1 MEELNTG
8 VVGLFEPEND
18 EGNIEYKQ
26 HLIEPPPERLERL
39 ISQMKYRMTEG
50 GGEALYELG
59 VSDHGI
65 PHGLNDEELYKS
77 METMKTLAEANNAE
91 ANIVYIKAGKM
102 KEHSIVEV
110 LVRSNPM
117 KNKAVEL
124 SICVLGNVDA
134 GKSTITSTLTR
145 GKLDNGNGLART
157 ACFRFKHEIDSGRT
171 SSNSVDNFISFDQT
185 GAVLN
190 YNEKGILNKRE
201 DVFSQASRRVSFYD
215 GPGHEDYLKTALIN
229 ITGGKPAYNML
240 VVGANAGFQKM
251 TKEHMGITVA
261 LGIPFFIVV
270 TKIDMAPENI
280 RNETLDTIKFNLN
293 KIGKDD
299 LQKTKPYIVKEEED
313 VLICS
318 KHMGRGTNVVPIFQV
333 SNVTGEGLDK
343 LKMFLNLIPSD
354 KEWIKQR
361 DNPVEFQID
370 SVFKVPGTGIVV
382 AGIMTSGIVT
392 IGSGDGP
399 ILLLGP
405 FSDGS
410 FKKVRV
416 KGIHMKC
423 VKVNSVQAGTMAS
436 FAIRLIE
443 GRDRTLRKNMIR
455 RGMVLVDPNSNPK
468 AARMFAAVIQ
478 ILHHPGTIK
487 VNYEP
492 VATLGTTYQAVK
504 IHSMNTD
511 ILRSGDTARVRFR
524 FVHRPEYISPGM
536 YIVFRENT
544 CKGFGIIKRV
554 IYDESRVPP
563 FKRIK
568 INRKQ
573 AYKRQ
578 TPLKRE
584 ANRKAQINN
593 RHRQTHSNNKKPI
606 NKFSV
611 NSKISLDTFQVG
623 K

>member
-1 MEELNTG
+1 MEELKEMKEG
-8 VVGLFEPEND
+8 IAGLFEPEND

-26 HLIEPPPERLERL
+26 HLIEPTPDRIERL
-39 ISQMKYRMTEG
+39 ISQMKYRLAEG

-59 VSDHGI
+59 VSDSGV
-65 PHGLNDEELYKS
+65 PHGLNDEELEKS
-77 METMKTLAEANNAE
+77 METMKILAEDNNAS
-91 ANIVYIKAGKM
+91 ANIVYIKSGKM
-102 KEHSIVEV
+102 KDHSIVEV
-110 LVRSNPM
+110 LVRKNPM
-117 KNKAVEL
+117 ENEAVEL

-157 ACFRFKHEIDSGRT
+157 SCFRFKHEIDSGRT
-171 SSNSVDNFISFDQT
+171 SSNSVDNFISFDQA
-185 GAVLN
+185 GVVLN
-190 YNEKGILNKRE
+190 YNEKGILNKRDE
-201 DVFSQASRRVSFYD
+201 VLSKASRRVSFYD
-215 GPGHEDYLKTALIN
+215 SPGHEDYLKTALLN
-229 ITGGKPAYNML
+229 VTGSKPAYNMI

-251 TKEHMGITVA
+251 TKEHLGITIA
-261 LGIPFFIVV
+261 LDIPLFIVV

-280 RNETLDTIKFNLN
+280 LKETLDTIKFHLN
-293 KIGKDD
+293 KIGKVD
-299 LQKTKPYIVKEEED
+299 LQKRKPYIVKEEED

-318 KHMGRGTNVVPIFQV
+318 KQMGRGTNVVPIFQV

-354 KEWIKQR
+354 KEWIKLR

-370 SVFKVPGTGIVV
+370 SVFQVPGTGIVV

-392 IGSGDGP
+392 LAGSAEGP
-399 ILLLGP
+399 TLLLGP

-455 RGMVLVDPNSNPK
+455 RGMVLVDPNSEPK

-511 ILRSGDTARVRFR
+511 ILRTGDTARVRFR
-524 FVHRPEYISPGM
+524 FVHRPEYISSGM
-536 YIVFRENT
+536 YIVFRENK
-544 CKGFGIIKRV
+544 CKGFGIIKKV
-554 IYDESRVPP
+554 IYDESDVPP
-563 FKRIK
+563 FKHIK
-568 INRKQ
+568 IKRKQ
-573 AYKRQ
+573 AYKNQ

-584 ANRKAQINN
+584 ANRKARINN
-593 RHRQTHSNNKKPI
+593 LQRQNHSERLKTKI
-606 NKFSV
+606 KTKFSIV
-611 NSKISLDTFQVG
+611 K
-623 K
+623 

>member
-1 MEELNTG
+1 MDELNTG
-8 VVGLFEPEND
+8 VAGLFEPEND
-18 EGNIEYKQ
+18 EGNVEYKQ
-26 HLIEPPPERLERL
+26 HLIEPTSERFEQLV
-39 ISQMKYRMTEG
+39 SQMKYRIEEG

-59 VSDHGI
+59 VSDKGE
-65 PHGLNDEELYKS
+65 PYGLNDEELEKS
-77 METMKTLAEANNAE
+77 METLKKLAEANDAE
-91 ANIVYIKAGKM
+91 ANIVYIKSGKM
-102 KEHSIVEV
+102 KDHSIVEV
-110 LVRSNPM
+110 LIRKNPM
-117 KNKAVEL
+117 ENEAVEL

-157 ACFRFKHEIDSGRT
+157 SCFRFKHEIDSGRT
-171 SSNSVDNFISFDQT
+171 SSNSVDNFISFDQA
-185 GAVLN
+185 GSVLN

-201 DVFSQASRRVSFYD
+201 KVLSAASRRVSFYD
-215 GPGHEDYLKTALIN
+215 SPGHEDYLKTALLN
-229 ITGGKPAYNML
+229 VTGSKPAYNMI

-251 TKEHMGITVA
+251 TKEHMGITIA
-261 LGIPFFIVV
+261 LGIPLFIVV
-270 TKIDMAPENI
+270 TKIDLAPSNI
-280 RNETLDTIKFNLN
+280 LKETLDTIKFHLN
-293 KIGKDD
+293 KIGKVDV
-299 LQKTKPYIVKEEED
+299 QKKKPYIVKEEED
-313 VLICS
+313 VIICS
-318 KHMGRGTNVVPIFQV
+318 KQMGRGTNVVPIFQV

-354 KEWIKQR
+354 KEWIVQR
-361 DNPVEFQID
+361 DNPAEFQID
-370 SVFKVPGTGIVV
+370 SVFQVPGTGIVV

-392 IGSGDGP
+392 IAGSGEGP
-399 ILLLGP
+399 VLLLGP
-405 FSDGS
+405 FGDGS

-455 RGMVLVDPNSNPK
+455 RGMVLVDPNSKPK
-468 AARMFAAVIQ
+468 SARMFAAVIQ
-478 ILHHPGTIK
+478 ILHHPGTIR

-511 ILRSGDTARVRFR
+511 ILRTGDTARVRFK

-536 YIVFRENT
+536 YIVFRENK

-554 IYDESRVPP
+554 IYDESELPP
-563 FKRIK
+563 FKRINFK
-568 INRKQ
+568 KKH
-573 AYKRQ
+573 AYKNQ
-578 TPLKRE
+578 TSLKRE

-593 RHRQTHSNNKKPI
+593 NNSRNLNN
-606 NKFSV
+606 NKFSI
-611 NSKISLDTFQVG
+611 NRNK
-623 K
+623 

>member
-1 MEELNTG
+1 MDDLNTG
-8 VVGLFEPEND
+8 IAGLFEPEND
-18 EGNIEYKQ
+18 EGNVEYKQ
-26 HLIEPPPERLERL
+26 HLIEPTSDRFEQLV
-39 ISQMKYRMTEG
+39 SQMKYRIEEG

-59 VSDHGI
+59 VSDKGE
-65 PHGLNDEELYKS
+65 PYGLNDEELEKS
-77 METMKTLAEANNAE
+77 METMKKLAEANNAE
-91 ANIVYIKAGKM
+91 ANIVYVKSGKM
-102 KEHSIVEV
+102 KDHSIVEV
-110 LVRSNPM
+110 LIRKNPM
-117 KNKAVEL
+117 DNEAVEL

-157 ACFRFKHEIDSGRT
+157 SCFRFKHEIDSGRT
-171 SSNSVDNFISFDQT
+171 SSNSVDNFISFDQA
-185 GAVLN
+185 GSVLN

-201 DVFSQASRRVSFYD
+201 KVLSAASRRVSFYD
-215 GPGHEDYLKTALIN
+215 SPGHEDYLKTALLN
-229 ITGGKPAYNML
+229 VTGSKPAYNMI

-251 TKEHMGITVA
+251 TKEHMGITIA
-261 LGIPFFIVV
+261 LGIPLFIVV
-270 TKIDMAPENI
+270 TKIDLAPANI
-280 RNETLDTIKFNLN
+280 LKETMDTIKFHLN
-293 KIGKDD
+293 KIGKVDV
-299 LQKTKPYIVKEEED
+299 QKKKPYIVKEEED
-313 VLICS
+313 VIICS
-318 KHMGRGTNVVPIFQV
+318 KQMGRGTNVVPIFQV

-354 KEWIKQR
+354 KEWLIQR

-370 SVFKVPGTGIVV
+370 SVFQVPGTGIVV

-392 IGSGDGP
+392 IAGSGEGP
-399 ILLLGP
+399 VLMLGP
-405 FSDGS
+405 FGDGS

-455 RGMVLVDPNSNPK
+455 RGMVLVDPNSKPK
-468 AARMFAAVIQ
+468 SARMFAAVIQ
-478 ILHHPGTIK
+478 ILHHPGTIR

-511 ILRSGDTARVRFR
+511 ILRTGDTARVRFK

-536 YIVFRENT
+536 YIVFRENK

-554 IYDESRVPP
+554 IYDESELPP
-563 FKRIK
+563 FKRINFK
-568 INRKQ
+568 KKH
-573 AYKRQ
+573 AYKNQ

-584 ANRKAQINN
+584 ANRKARINN
-593 RHRQTHSNNKKPI
+593 YSQKSNS
-606 NKFSV
+606 NKFSI
-611 NSKISLDTFQVG
+611 NRN
-623 K
+623 

>member
-1 MEELNTG
+1 MEELNAYVT
-8 VVGLFEPEND
+8 GLFEPEND
-18 EGNIEYKQ
+18 EGNVEYKQ
-26 HLIEPPPERLERL
+26 HLIEPTPERLEQL
-39 ISQMKYRMTEG
+39 VSQMKYRIEEG

-59 VSDHGI
+59 VSDLGV
-65 PHGLNDEELYKS
+65 PHGLNDEELEKS
-77 METMKTLAEANNAE
+77 METMKILAEANNSS
-91 ANIVYIKAGKM
+91 ANIVYIKSGRM
-102 KEHSIVEV
+102 KDHSIVEV
-110 LVRSNPM
+110 LVRKNPM
-117 KNKAVEL
+117 EIEAVEL

-134 GKSTITSTLTR
+134 GKSTLTSTLTR

-157 ACFRFKHEIDSGRT
+157 SCFRFKHEIDSGRT
-171 SSNSVDNFISFDQT
+171 SSNSVDNFISFDQA

-201 DVFSQASRRVSFYD
+201 DVLSKASRRVSFYD
-215 GPGHEDYLKTALIN
+215 SPGHEDYLKTALLN
-229 ITGGKPAYNML
+229 VTGSKPAYNMI

-251 TKEHMGITVA
+251 TKEHLGITIA
-261 LGIPFFIVV
+261 LGIPLFIVV
-270 TKIDMAPENI
+270 TKIDMAPDNI
-280 RNETLDTIKFNLN
+280 LKETLDTIKFHLN
-293 KIGKDD
+293 KIGKIDV
-299 LQKTKPYIVKEEED
+299 QKKKPYIVKEEED

-318 KHMGRGTNVVPIFQV
+318 KQMGRGTNVVPIFQV

-354 KEWIKQR
+354 KEWIKLR

-370 SVFKVPGTGIVV
+370 SVFQVPGTGIVV

-392 IGSGDGP
+392 LAGSAEGP
-399 ILLLGP
+399 TLLLGP

-443 GRDRTLRKNMIR
+443 GKDRTLRKNMIR
-455 RGMVLVDPNSNPK
+455 RGMVLVDPNSEPK

-511 ILRSGDTARVRFR
+511 ILRTGDTARVRFR

-536 YIVFRENT
+536 YIVFRENK
-544 CKGFGIIKRV
+544 CKGFGIIKKV
-554 IYDESRVPP
+554 IYDESAVPP

-568 INRKQ
+568 IKRRQ
-573 AYKRQ
+573 AYKNQ

-584 ANRKAQINN
+584 ANRKARMNN
-593 RHRQTHSNNKKPI
+593 HQRQNHSENLKTKT
-606 NKFSV
+606 KFSII
-611 NSKISLDTFQVG
+611 K
-623 K
+623 

>member
-8 VVGLFEPEND
+8 VAGLFEPEND

-26 HLIEPPPERLERL
+26 HLIEPTPDRIERL
-39 ISQMKYRMTEG
+39 ISQMKYRLAEG

-59 VSDHGI
+59 VSDSGV
-65 PHGLNDEELYKS
+65 PHGLNDEELEKS
-77 METMKTLAEANNAE
+77 METMKILAEANNAE
-91 ANIVYIKAGKM
+91 ANIVYIKSGKM
-102 KEHSIVEV
+102 KDHSIVEV
-110 LVRSNPM
+110 LVRKNPM
-117 KNKAVEL
+117 ENEAVEL

-157 ACFRFKHEIDSGRT
+157 SCFRFKHEIDSGRT
-171 SSNSVDNFISFDQT
+171 SSNSVDNFISFDQA
-185 GAVLN
+185 GVVLN

-201 DVFSQASRRVSFYD
+201 EVLSKASRRVSFYD
-215 GPGHEDYLKTALIN
+215 SPGHEDYLKTTLLN
-229 ITGGKPAYNML
+229 VTGSKPAYNMI

-251 TKEHMGITVA
+251 TKEHLGITIA
-261 LGIPFFIVV
+261 LDIPLFIVV

-280 RNETLDTIKFNLN
+280 LKETLDTIKFHLN
-293 KIGKDD
+293 KIGKVD
-299 LQKTKPYIVKEEED
+299 LQKRKPYIVKEEED

-318 KHMGRGTNVVPIFQV
+318 KQMGRGTNVVPIFQV

-354 KEWIKQR
+354 KEWIKLR

-370 SVFKVPGTGIVV
+370 SVFQVPGTGIVV

-392 IGSGDGP
+392 LAGSAEGP
-399 ILLLGP
+399 TLLLGP

-455 RGMVLVDPNSNPK
+455 RGMVLVDPNSEPK

-511 ILRSGDTARVRFR
+511 ILRTGDTARVRFR
-524 FVHRPEYISPGM
+524 FVHRPEYISSGM
-536 YIVFRENT
+536 YIVFRENK
-544 CKGFGIIKRV
+544 CKGFGIIKKV
-554 IYDESRVPP
+554 IYDESDIPP
-563 FKRIK
+563 FKHIK
-568 INRKQ
+568 IKRKQ
-573 AYKRQ
+573 AYRNQ

-584 ANRKAQINN
+584 ANRKARINN
-593 RHRQTHSNNKKPI
+593 LQIQTHRERLKTKMTT
-606 NKFSV
+606 KFSIV
-611 NSKISLDTFQVG
+611 K
-623 K
+623 

>member
-1 MEELNTG
+1 MEELKELEKMKEG
-8 VVGLFEPEND
+8 IADLFEPEND

-26 HLIEPPPERLERL
+26 HLIEPTPERLERL
-39 ISQMKYRMTEG
+39 ISQMKYRLAEG

-59 VSDHGI
+59 VSDRGV
-65 PHGLNDEELYKS
+65 PYGLTDKELEKS
-77 METMKTLAEANNAE
+77 METMKILAEANNAE

-102 KEHSIVEV
+102 IDHSIVEV
-110 LVRSNPM
+110 LVRTNPIE
-117 KNKAVEL
+117 NEAVEISL
-124 SICVLGNVDA
+124 CVLGNVDA

-171 SSNSVDNFISFDQT
+171 SSNSVDNFISFDQAGT
-185 GAVLN
+185 VLN
-190 YNEKGILNKRE
+190 YNEKGYLNKRE
-201 DVFSQASRRVSFYD
+201 DVLSQASRRVSFYD
-215 GPGHEDYLKTALIN
+215 SPGHEDYLKTALLN
-229 ITGGKPAYNML
+229 VTGSKPAYNMI

-251 TKEHMGITVA
+251 TKEHLGITIA

-270 TKIDMAPENI
+270 TKIDLAPDNI
-280 RNETLDTIKFNLN
+280 RKETLDTIKFHLK
-293 KIGKDD
+293 KIGKGDV
-299 LQKTKPYIVKEEED
+299 QKKKPYIIKEDED
-313 VLICS
+313 VLISS
-318 KHMGRGTNVVPIFQV
+318 KQMGRGTTVVPIFQV

-354 KEWIKQR
+354 KEWLKLR

-370 SVFKVPGTGIVV
+370 SVFQVPGTGIVV
-382 AGIMTSGIVT
+382 AGIMASGIVT
-392 IGSGDGP
+392 LAGSGDGP
-399 ILLLGP
+399 VLLLGP

-443 GRDRTLRKNMIR
+443 GKDRNLRKNMIR

-511 ILRSGDTARVRFR
+511 ILRTGDTARVRFR
-524 FVHRPEYISPGM
+524 FVHRPEYISAGM
-536 YIVFRENT
+536 YIVFRENK
-544 CKGFGIIKRV
+544 CKGFGIIKKV
-554 IYDESRVPP
+554 IYDESNIPP
-563 FKRIK
+563 FKRIIK
-568 INRKQ
+568 KKRQ
-573 AYKRQ
+573 AYRHQ
-578 TPLKRE
+578 TQLKRD
-584 ANRKAQINN
+584 ANRKARINN
-593 RHRQTHSNNKKPI
+593 NNDRNNRN
-606 NKFSV
+606 NKFSI
-611 NSKISLDTFQVG
+611 NKII
-623 K
+623 

>member
-1 MEELNTG
+1 MDELNKG
-8 VVGLFEPEND
+8 IADLFEPEND
-18 EGNIEYKQ
+18 EGNVEYKQ
-26 HLIEPPPERLERL
+26 HLIEPTPERLERL
-39 ISQMKYRMTEG
+39 ISQMKYRLAEG
-50 GGEALYELG
+50 GGEAFYELG
-59 VSDHGI
+59 VSDRGV
-65 PHGLNDEELYKS
+65 PYGLNDEELEKS
-77 METMKTLAEANNAE
+77 METMKILAEANNAE
-91 ANIVYIKAGKM
+91 ANIVYVKTGQM
-102 KEHSIVEV
+102 EDHSIVEV
-110 LVRSNPM
+110 LVRTNPM
-117 KNKAVEL
+117 ENEAVEL

-171 SSNSVDNFISFDQT
+171 SSNSVDNFISFDQA
-185 GAVLN
+185 GEVLN

-201 DVFSQASRRVSFYD
+201 NVLNQASRRVSFYD
-215 GPGHEDYLKTALIN
+215 SPGHEDYLKTALLN
-229 ITGGKPAYNML
+229 ITGSKPAYNMI

-251 TKEHMGITVA
+251 TKEHLGITIA

-270 TKIDMAPENI
+270 TKIDLAPENI
-280 RNETLDTIKFNLN
+280 LKETLDTIKFHLN
-293 KIGKDD
+293 KIGKADV
-299 LQKTKPYIVKEEED
+299 QKKKPYIIKENED

-318 KHMGRGTNVVPIFQV
+318 KQMGRGTTVVPIFQV

-343 LKMFLNLIPSD
+343 FKMFLNLIPSD
-354 KEWIKQR
+354 KEWLKLR

-370 SVFKVPGTGIVV
+370 SVFQVPGTGIVV
-382 AGIMTSGIVT
+382 AGIMASGIVT
-392 IGSGDGP
+392 LAGSGDGP
-399 ILLLGP
+399 VLLLGP

-443 GRDRTLRKNMIR
+443 GKDRTLRKNIIR

-511 ILRSGDTARVRFR
+511 ILRTGDTARVRFR

-536 YIVFRENT
+536 YIVFRENK
-544 CKGFGIIKRV
+544 CKGFGIIKKV
-554 IYDESRVPP
+554 IYDESDIPP
-563 FKRIK
+563 FKRIIK
-568 INRKQ
+568 HRKQ
-573 AYKRQ
+573 SYKHQ
-578 TPLKRE
+578 TWLKRE
-584 ANRKAQINN
+584 ANRKARINN
-593 RHRQTHSNNKKPI
+593 NNDRNNDRNNRTT

-611 NSKISLDTFQVG
+611 KSR
-623 K
+623 

>member
-1 MEELNTG
+1 MDDLN
-8 VVGLFEPEND
+8 VGITSLFEPEKD
-18 EGNIEYKQ
+18 DGNIEYKQ
-26 HLIEPPPERLERL
+26 HLIEPSPERLERL
-39 ISQMKYRMTEG
+39 ISQMKYRLAEG

-59 VSDHGI
+59 VSDLGI
-65 PHGLNDEELYKS
+65 PHGLTDEELEKS
-77 METMKTLAEANNAE
+77 METMKILAETNNAE
-91 ANIVYIKAGKM
+91 ANIVYIKSGKM
-102 KEHSIVEV
+102 KDHSIVEV
-110 LVRSNPM
+110 LVRSNPIE
-117 KNKAVEL
+117 NEAIEL

-171 SSNSVDNFISFDQT
+171 SSNSVDNFISFDQS

-190 YNEKGILNKRE
+190 YNDKGILNKRE
-201 DVFSQASRRVSFYD
+201 EVLSRASRRVSFYD
-215 GPGHEDYLKTALIN
+215 SPGHENYLKTALLN
-229 ITGGKPAYNML
+229 VTGSRPAYNMI

-251 TKEHMGITVA
+251 TKEHLGITVA
-261 LGIPFFIVV
+261 LGIPFFIIV

-280 RNETLDTIKFNLN
+280 LNETLDTIKFHLN
-293 KIGKDD
+293 KIGKIGV
-299 LQKTKPYIVKEEED
+299 QKKKPYIIKEEED

-318 KHMGRGTNVVPIFQV
+318 KQMGRETNVVPIFQV
-333 SNVTGEGLDK
+333 SNVTGEGLNK

-370 SVFKVPGTGIVV
+370 GVFQVPGTGIVV
-382 AGIMTSGIVT
+382 SGIMTAGIVT
-392 IGSGDGP
+392 LAGSGDGP
-399 ILLLGP
+399 VLLLGP

-443 GRDRTLRKNMIR
+443 GKDRTLRKNMIR
-455 RGMVLVDPNSNPK
+455 RGMVLVDPESNPK
-468 AARMFAAVIQ
+468 SARMFAAIIQ

-504 IHSMNTD
+504 IHSMNAD
-511 ILRSGDTARVRFR
+511 ILRTGDTARVRFR
-524 FVHRPEYISPGM
+524 FVHRPEYISAGM
-536 YIVFRENT
+536 YIVFRENK

-554 IYDESRVPP
+554 IYDESDVPP
-563 FKRIK
+563 FKRNNIK
-568 INRKQ
+568 KIQKQ
-573 AYKRQ
+573 SYKNQ

-584 ANRKAQINN
+584 ANRKARINN
-593 RHRQTHSNNKKPI
+593 SQRQTHTKK
-606 NKFSV
+606 NKFS
-611 NSKISLDTFQVG
+611 IR
-623 K
+623 

>member
-1 MEELNTG
+1 MDELKEG
-8 VVGLFEPEND
+8 IADLFEPEND

-26 HLIEPPPERLERL
+26 HLIEPTSERLERL
-39 ISQMKYRMTEG
+39 ISQMKYRIAEG

-59 VSDHGI
+59 VSDRGI
-65 PHGLNDEELYKS
+65 PYGLTDKELEKS
-77 METMKTLAEANNAE
+77 METMKILAEANNAE
-91 ANIVYIKAGKM
+91 ANIVYIKSGKM
-102 KEHSIVEV
+102 KDHSIVEV
-110 LVRSNPM
+110 LVRTNPIE
-117 KNKAVEL
+117 NEAVEISL
-124 SICVLGNVDA
+124 CVLGNVDA

-145 GKLDNGNGLART
+145 GTLDNGNGLART

-171 SSNSVDNFISFDQT
+171 SSNSVDNFISFDQAGT
-185 GAVLN
+185 VLN
-190 YNEKGILNKRE
+190 YNDKGYLNKRE
-201 DVFSQASRRVSFYD
+201 DVLSQASRRVSFYD
-215 GPGHEDYLKTALIN
+215 SPGHEDYLKTALLN
-229 ITGGKPAYNML
+229 VTGSKPAYNMI

-251 TKEHMGITVA
+251 TKEHLGITIA

-270 TKIDMAPENI
+270 TKIDLAPENI
-280 RNETLDTIKFNLN
+280 RKETLNNIKFHLK
-293 KIGKDD
+293 KIGKGDV
-299 LQKTKPYIVKEEED
+299 QKKKTYLVKEDED

-318 KHMGRGTNVVPIFQV
+318 KQMGRGTTVVPIFQV

-354 KEWIKQR
+354 KEWLKLR

-370 SVFKVPGTGIVV
+370 SVFQVPGTGIVV
-382 AGIMTSGIVT
+382 AGIMASGIVT
-392 IGSGDGP
+392 LAGSGDGP
-399 ILLLGP
+399 VLLLGP

-443 GRDRTLRKNMIR
+443 GKDRTLRKNMIR

-468 AARMFAAVIQ
+468 SARMFAAVIQ

-511 ILRSGDTARVRFR
+511 ILRTGDTARVRFR
-524 FVHRPEYISPGM
+524 FVHRPEYISAGM
-536 YIVFRENT
+536 YIVFRENK
-544 CKGFGIIKRV
+544 CKGFGIIKKV
-554 IYDESRVPP
+554 IYDESNIPP
-563 FKRIK
+563 FKRIIK
-568 INRKQ
+568 KRRQ
-573 AYKRQ
+573 AYRHQTQIKRD
-578 TPLKRE
+578 

-593 RHRQTHSNNKKPI
+593 NNDRNNYRNNKT
-606 NKFSV
+606 NKFS
-611 NSKISLDTFQVG
+611 IR
-623 K
+623 

>member
-1 MEELNTG
+1 MDELNTG
-8 VVGLFEPEND
+8 VAGLFEPEND
-18 EGNIEYKQ
+18 EGNVEYKQ
-26 HLIEPPPERLERL
+26 HLIEPTPERFEQLV
-39 ISQMKYRMTEG
+39 SQMKYRIEEG

-59 VSDHGI
+59 VSDKGE
-65 PHGLNDEELYKS
+65 PYGLNDEELEKS
-77 METMKTLAEANNAE
+77 METMKKLAEANNAE
-91 ANIVYIKAGKM
+91 ANIVYVKSGKM
-102 KEHSIVEV
+102 KDHSIVEV
-110 LVRSNPM
+110 LIRKNPM
-117 KNKAVEL
+117 ENEAVEL

-157 ACFRFKHEIDSGRT
+157 SCFRFKHEIDSGRT
-171 SSNSVDNFISFDQT
+171 SSNSVDNFISFDQA
-185 GAVLN
+185 GSVLN

-201 DVFSQASRRVSFYD
+201 KVLSAASRRVSFYD
-215 GPGHEDYLKTALIN
+215 SPGHEDYLKTALLN
-229 ITGGKPAYNML
+229 VTGSKPAYNMI

-251 TKEHMGITVA
+251 TKEHMGITIA

-270 TKIDMAPENI
+270 TKIDLAPANI
-280 RNETLDTIKFNLN
+280 LKETMDTIKFHLN
-293 KIGKDD
+293 KIGKVDV
-299 LQKTKPYIVKEEED
+299 QKKKPYIVKEEED
-313 VLICS
+313 VIICS
-318 KHMGRGTNVVPIFQV
+318 KQMGRGTNVVPIFQV

-354 KEWIKQR
+354 KEWLKQR

-370 SVFKVPGTGIVV
+370 SVFQVPGTGIVV

-392 IGSGDGP
+392 IAGSGEGP
-399 ILLLGP
+399 VLLLGP
-405 FSDGS
+405 FGDGS

-455 RGMVLVDPNSNPK
+455 RGMVLVDPNSKPK
-468 AARMFAAVIQ
+468 SARMFAAVIQ
-478 ILHHPGTIK
+478 ILHHPGTIR

-511 ILRSGDTARVRFR
+511 ILRTGDTARVRFK

-536 YIVFRENT
+536 YIVFRENK

-554 IYDESRVPP
+554 IYDESELPP
-563 FKRIK
+563 FKRINLK
-568 INRKQ
+568 KKN
-573 AYKRQ
+573 AYKNQ

-584 ANRKAQINN
+584 ANRKARINN
-593 RHRQTHSNNKKPI
+593 YSQKSNS

-611 NSKISLDTFQVG
+611 NRN
-623 K
+623 

>member
-1 MEELNTG
+1 MNELNKG
-8 VVGLFEPEND
+8 IAGLFEPEDD

-26 HLIEPPPERLERL
+26 HLIEPTPERLERL
-39 ISQMKYRMTEG
+39 ISQMKYRLAEG

-59 VSDHGI
+59 VSDRGV
-65 PHGLNDEELYKS
+65 PHGLNDEELEKS
-77 METMKTLAEANNAE
+77 METMKILAEANNAE

-102 KEHSIVEV
+102 KDHSIVEV
-110 LVRSNPM
+110 LIRTNPM
-117 KNKAVEL
+117 ENEAVEL

-171 SSNSVDNFISFDQT
+171 SSNSVDNFISFDQAGT
-185 GAVLN
+185 VLN
-190 YNEKGILNKRE
+190 YNEKGTLNKRE
-201 DVFSQASRRVSFYD
+201 AVLSQASRRVSFYD
-215 GPGHEDYLKTALIN
+215 SPGHEDYLKTALLN
-229 ITGGKPAYNML
+229 VTGSKPAYNMI

-251 TKEHMGITVA
+251 TKEHMGITIA

-270 TKIDMAPENI
+270 TKIDLAPENI
-280 RNETLDTIKFNLN
+280 LKETLNNIKFHLN
-293 KIGKDD
+293 KIGKVDV
-299 LQKTKPYIVKEEED
+299 QKKKPYIIKEDED
-313 VLICS
+313 VIICS
-318 KHMGRGTNVVPIFQV
+318 KQMGRGTIVVPIFQV

-354 KEWIKQR
+354 KEWLKLR

-370 SVFKVPGTGIVV
+370 SVFQVPGTGIVV
-382 AGIMTSGIVT
+382 AGIMSSGIVT
-392 IGSGDGP
+392 LAGSGDGP
-399 ILLLGP
+399 VLLLGP

-443 GRDRTLRKNMIR
+443 GKDRTLRKNMIR

-468 AARMFAAVIQ
+468 AARMFAAIIQ

-511 ILRSGDTARVRFR
+511 ILRTGDTARVRFR

-536 YIVFRENT
+536 YIVFRENK
-544 CKGFGIIKRV
+544 CKGFGIIKKV
-554 IYDESRVPP
+554 IYDESNLPP
-563 FKRIK
+563 FKRIIK
-568 INRKQ
+568 KRKQ
-573 AYKRQ
+573 TYNTQ
-578 TPLKRE
+578 TQLKRE
-584 ANRKAQINN
+584 ANRKARINN
-593 RHRQTHSNNKKPI
+593 NYDINNTPK

-611 NSKISLDTFQVG
+611 KYRSST
-623 K
+623 